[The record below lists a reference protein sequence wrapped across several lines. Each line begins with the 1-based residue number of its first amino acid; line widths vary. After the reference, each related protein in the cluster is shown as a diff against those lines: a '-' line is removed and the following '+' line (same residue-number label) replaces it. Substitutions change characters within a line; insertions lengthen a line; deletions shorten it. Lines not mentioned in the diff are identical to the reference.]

1 MVIKN
6 KKTVVIILICVLVIS
21 LGIAGILYLM
31 NDRSYNTLENGEDEM
46 TLLTEEQNQLL
57 KDSIFHG
64 QFEQM
69 NEIERKSAWLI
80 LNAMAEINFI
90 ENTYPGESGV
100 ANAVRVLGLLGIE
113 TIEEITIVRVN
124 EDVDDLARTFVA
136 RIINEKNEPYYILYN
151 RTWNLEMVT
160 KGSERGEIIY
170 SSATHIIIDGQVRLR
185 RGFENMVF

>member
-69 NEIERKSAWLI
+69 NEIERKSAWRQK
-80 LNAMAEINFI
+80 
-90 ENTYPGESGV
+90 
-100 ANAVRVLGLLGIE
+100 ANDFDGYG
-113 TIEEITIVRVN
+113 N
-124 EDVDDLARTFVA
+124 DLRQ
-136 RIINEKNEPYYILYN
+136 I
-151 RTWNLEMVT
+151 
-160 KGSERGEIIY
+160 
-170 SSATHIIIDGQVRLR
+170 
-185 RGFENMVF
+185 